1 MVFLVAWGCMW
12 MSIHQHLLSY
22 CSISMLV
29 CCPAYMKGCHQLVAV
44 HWTLPQ
50 INPAANTQKDRDPWQ
65 IPLCNSPTQ
74 KTPTIAFSLS
84 VSKKWLDISSVRLSP
99 YSLNLAKLSIWQILS
114 QSRGWM
120 GYLCGKV
127 SDILLMASQ
136 NQRPLKRPFLAPV
149 STQGLDRP
157 EGKLRVQCTQIQK
170 DILQA
175 WGLPVSP

>member
-1 MVFLVAWGCMW
+1 MNVNTSAFT
-12 MSIHQHLLSY
+12 ILLFNKHAK
-22 CSISMLV
+22 V

-120 GYLCGKV
+120 RYLCGKV
-127 SDILLMASQ
+127 WHSSDGKSK
-136 NQRPLKRPFLAPV
+136 PTPV
-149 STQGLDRP
+149 KEAISCTSVNP
-157 EGKLRVQCTQIQK
+157 RVRQTWRKAQSAVHPNTERHSAGMGFARQSLETVKETI
-170 DILQA
+170 
-175 WGLPVSP
+175 